1 MKYGCSMRMAGRSF
15 TMRKECQV
23 CGGLAL
29 SMEGAS
35 FAACHIEMMRFYI
48 T

>member
-23 CGGLAL
+23 CGGPL
-29 SMEGAS
+29 STEGAS

>member
-23 CGGLAL
+23 CGGADCQRKVQAL
-29 SMEGAS
+29 RHAISK
-35 FAACHIEMMRFYI
+35 
-48 T
+48 